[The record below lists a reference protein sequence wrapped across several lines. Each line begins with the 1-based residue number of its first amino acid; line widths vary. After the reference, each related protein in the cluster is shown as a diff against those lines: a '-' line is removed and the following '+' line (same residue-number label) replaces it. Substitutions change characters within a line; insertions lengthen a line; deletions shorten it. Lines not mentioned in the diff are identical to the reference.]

1 MNVFMK
7 RGGVVALS
15 SLAIVSIVL
24 AGVSQ
29 TVEPKLKKGSQVG
42 IVEVGG
48 LTVVEAQKKVRVWW
62 EAVRTK
68 PLNLKIGDK
77 TAKETFSATQLGI
90 IVDDVASVAQVPVD
104 GVVGQVLGGD
114 DKKVFNPVFK
124 PNTVDLSALKN
135 VVSKIYGPPAPA
147 KVKFVGGKIQRIPEV
162 PVLGLDEP
170 GLPAAVVA
178 AVQEDQI
185 VDVPV
190 KQAPKK
196 LTDEVLAQIT
206 DVIAEYKT
214 NFNSGVRDRSNNIR
228 LATGKIDGL
237 VLLPGERFS
246 FNQTV
251 GQRTIKE
258 GFREA
263 PVFVNG
269 KHETGVGGGICQ
281 VSSTL
286 YNASLF
292 ANIKIVERTNH
303 SLPVPYVPV
312 GRDATVNWG
321 AQDLVLENNME
332 TPIVLAAEYSPGTLR
347 WRILGKKDP
356 TISVKITSTG
366 VRSSSRGERR
376 VYDPSLRPGA
386 TRVEGGASTR
396 SCYTFRHVYKN
407 GVEIKKEPL
416 GQSYYAG
423 SPRTVYYGPSRP
435 KVSAPKPSAPAT
447 GPAVTP
453 PSAPEGEGL

>member
-1 MNVFMK
+1 MNAFMK
-7 RGGVVALS
+7 RGSVVGLS

-48 LTVVEAQKKVRVWW
+48 LTVTEAQKKVRIWW
-62 EAVRTK
+62 EAVRAK
-68 PLNLKIGDK
+68 PLTLKIQDR

-90 IVDDVASVAQVPVD
+90 VVDDVASVAQVPVE
-104 GVVGQVLGGD
+104 GVVGQVIGSD
-114 DKKVFNPVFK
+114 EKAVFNPIFK
-124 PNTVDLSALKN
+124 PNVVDLGPLKS
-135 VVSKIYGPPAPA
+135 VVSKIFGPPSPA
-147 KVKFVGGKIQRIPEV
+147 KVKFVDGKIQRTPET
-162 PVLGLDEP
+162 PVLTLDEP
-170 GLPAAVVA
+170 GLSAAVIA

-185 VDVPV
+185 VDVPI
-190 KQAPKK
+190 KQGPKK

-206 DVIAEYKT
+206 DVVGEFKT
-214 NFNSGVRDRSNNIR
+214 NFNAGVRDRSNNIR

-251 GQRTIKE
+251 GQRTVKG

-269 KHETGVGGGICQ
+269 RHETGIGGGICQ
-281 VSSTL
+281 VSTTL

-292 ANIKIVERTNH
+292 ANLKIVERTNH

-332 TPIVLAAEYSPGTLR
+332 TPIVLAAEYKPGTLR

-356 TISVKITSTG
+356 TISVKITSTA
-366 VRSSSRGERR
+366 VQSSGRGERR
-376 VYDPSLRPGA
+376 QFDPTLRPGT
-386 TRVEGGASTR
+386 TRVERGSATR

-416 GQSYYAG
+416 GRSYYAG
-423 SPRTVYYGPSRP
+423 SPRIVYYGPSKP
-435 KVSAPKPSAPAT
+435 AAAAPSAPGSAT
-447 GPAVTP
+447 SVP
-453 PSAPEGEGL
+453 PSVNGGNIE